1 MFQTISI
8 LHRVLECRVFYQ
20 YRVEIISCP
29 GRFEPMKVVQHA
41 TPSCLA
47 DEEREEGVAQ
57 RRENISAMQ
66 TKPSMLIVDDD
77 HSHNCE
83 LEVAFRNEGFEVKTV
98 SDFGHARAEI
108 RRRPPCAIVMTN
120 ELEDGRAIDLLQ
132 SQEVIDNDI
141 VCVVC
146 VYDPAIQDVVEAVN
160 GGAVDVIEK
169 PVGPGHLSAIL
180 GKALAERKKPK
191 KGASTSNIGNLAR
204 PPIVG
209 SSKPLVSLLESLKL
223 VIQAPKATVLIEGES
238 GTGKELIA
246 RSIHYDGP
254 RCDEPF
260 LAINCATLTENLL
273 EAELFGYEPGAFTG
287 ALSSGKKGL
296 FDAADG
302 GTLFLDEVGELAPGL
317 QARLLRV
324 LQENRIKRV
333 GGVSDI
339 EVDVRIIAATN
350 RDLRAEVTE
359 KRFRADLFYRLN
371 VVPIHVPPLRKRADD
386 IPELCSYFL
395 EKFASEMGK
404 SILGF
409 SPEAHARLARYPWP
423 GNVRELRNVCEYAAI
438 VCDGEAI
445 ENRHLTIPKTDSEV
459 SAETDTLQ
467 LKDMSLRGMESE
479 LIRMVLNETRFNI
492 TRSANIL
499 GINRSTLY
507 NKMRDY
513 GLQRDDCPKIKQS
526 V

>member
-1 MFQTISI
+1 MT
-8 LHRVLECRVFYQ
+8 
-20 YRVEIISCP
+20 
-29 GRFEPMKVVQHA
+29 VVQHA
-41 TPSCLA
+41 TLRSWLY
-47 DEEREEGVAQ
+47 REQ
-57 RRENISAMQ
+57 RRGAAERRESKPVMQ
-66 TKPSMLIVDDD
+66 TKPSMLIVDNDMD
-77 HSHNCE
+77 HTRE
-83 LEVAFRNEGFEVKTV
+83 LELAFRKEGFEVKVV
-98 SDFGHARAEI
+98 SDFGHAKAEL
-108 RRRPPCAIVMTN
+108 RRRPPQALVMTN
-120 ELEDGRAIDLLQ
+120 ELDDGRAIDLLQ
-132 SQEVIDNDI
+132 SSEVIDNKT

-146 VYDPAIQDVVEAVN
+146 VHDPAIQDVGEAVN
-160 GGAVDVIEK
+160 GGAVDVVEK
-169 PVGPGHLSAIL
+169 PVFPGHLSAII
-180 GKALAERKKPK
+180 GKAMAERRNQSRD
-191 KGASTSNIGNLAR
+191 STAAKAIDSMAR
-204 PPIVG
+204 PPIIG
-209 SSKPLVSLLESLKL
+209 SSKPLKALMDSLNL

-246 RSIHYDGP
+246 RAIHYDGA
-254 RCDEPF
+254 RKNGPF

-273 EAELFGYEPGAFTG
+273 EAELFGYEAGAFTG
-287 ALSSGKKGL
+287 ALASGKKGL
-296 FDAADG
+296 FDAANG

-350 RDLRAEVTE
+350 RDLRHEVNE

-371 VVPIHVPPLRKRADD
+371 VVPLLVPPLRDRAAD
-386 IPELCSYFL
+386 IPELCAYFL
-395 EKFASEMGK
+395 EKFSSEMGK
-404 SILGF
+404 MIRGF

-445 ENRHLTIPKTDSEV
+445 EKRHLTIPETQMEQQAD
-459 SAETDTLQ
+459 TDTLP

-513 GLQRDDCPKIKQS
+513 GLQRDECPRVRQS

>member
-1 MFQTISI
+1 M
-8 LHRVLECRVFYQ
+8 
-20 YRVEIISCP
+20 
-29 GRFEPMKVVQHA
+29 
-41 TPSCLA
+41 
-47 DEEREEGVAQ
+47 D
-57 RRENISAMQ
+57 
-66 TKPSMLIVDDD
+66 TKPRMLIVDDD
-77 HSHNCE
+77 QEHTSP
-83 LEVAFRNEGFEVKTV
+83 LEEAFLAEGFDVQV
-98 SDFGHARAEI
+98 VRDFGHAQAEL
-108 RRRPPCAIVMTN
+108 RRRPASVVIMAS
-120 ELEDGRAIDLLQ
+120 ELTDGRALDLLTMK
-132 SQEVIDNDI
+132 ELVDNHT
-141 VCVVC
+141 VSVVC
-146 VYDPAIQDVVEAVN
+146 AQDPAIQDVVEAVN

-169 PVGPGHLSAIL
+169 PVFPGHLSSII
-180 GKALAERKKPK
+180 GKAMAKRHIAGETERTQDQ
-191 KGASTSNIGNLAR
+191 ADALAR

-209 SSKPLVSLLESLKL
+209 SSKALTDLMDSLSL

-246 RSIHYDGP
+246 RAIHYDGA
-254 RCDEPF
+254 RRNGPF

-273 EAELFGYEPGAFTG
+273 EAELFGYEAGAFTG
-287 ALSSGKKGL
+287 ALASGKQGL
-296 FDAADG
+296 FDAANG

-324 LQENRIKRV
+324 LQEGRIKRV
-333 GGVSDI
+333 GGLNDI

-350 RDLRAEVTE
+350 RDLRQEVNE
-359 KRFRADLFYRLN
+359 GRFRADLFYRLN
-371 VVPIHVPPLRKRADD
+371 VVPVHVPALRERTED
-386 IPELCSYFL
+386 IPELCAYFL
-395 EKFASEMGK
+395 DKFSREMGK
-404 SILGF
+404 NIQGF

-445 ENRHLTIPKTDSEV
+445 ENRHLTIPTVEDSSKSDV
-459 SAETDTLQ
+459 DTLQ
-467 LKDMSLRGMESE
+467 LKDMSLRSMESE

-513 GLQRDDCPKIKQS
+513 GLQRDDRPRVRQS